1 MKSLIYQIDFFT
13 YWHASSG
20 LSGSTYADLLV
31 NKTDKNLPFI
41 PGKTLK
47 GLLRE
52 AAESIHELNSEL
64 VTADFIDY
72 VFGLSPTKE
81 EMDKEIFTKEAN
93 CFFSNAYLSEKL
105 TTSINKESTNYLY
118 KVISSTKIDKNGI
131 AEDSSLRQLEVTVPL
146 ILYAKIEHFPEEDNY
161 LKQFKHCLNWV
172 KRMGLNRSRGLGR
185 CHFSI
190 LKEN

>member
-1 MKSLIYQIDFFT
+1 MKSIIYQIDFFT

-31 NKTDKNLPFI
+31 NKTDENLPFI

-52 AAESIHELNSEL
+52 AAESIHELDSDL
-64 VTADFIDY
+64 VKSDFIEY
-72 VFGLSPTKE
+72 VFGLSPTKK
-81 EMDKEIFTKEAN
+81 EMDKEIYTKEAK

-105 TTSINKESTNYLY
+105 TTSINIESTNYLY

-146 ILYAKIEHFPEEDNY
+146 ILYAKIEHFPEEGNY
-161 LKQFKHCLNWV
+161 LEQFKHCLNWV

-185 CHFSI
+185 CQFSI